1 MEGESGRVSDTEA
14 FRESVVRA
22 YGSLT
27 TPNWAFVN
35 DAVSRDPYGEL
46 ARELVGFGDV
56 ADDTDVNY
64 DVSFT
69 YIVRRPRRPIVVR
82 LSMVG
87 PYALVLAVADDLDAP
102 TTVIATADDTGSLG
116 ERAVVEFLAHKGFT
130 LLDRET
136 LERPIR
142 FTIDDA
148 QVVPLHRVLFSS
160 EGLTLSE

>member
-1 MEGESGRVSDTEA
+1 MTDTAA

-27 TPNWAFVN
+27 TPSRAFVN
-35 DAVSRDPYGEL
+35 DAVSRDPHSEL
-46 ARELVGFGDV
+46 ARELARFGDV
-56 ADDTDVNY
+56 TDDTDANC

-69 YIVRRPRRPIVVR
+69 YIVRRPPRPIVVR
-82 LSMVG
+82 LSMIG
-87 PYALVLAVADDLDAP
+87 PYALVLAVAGDNPDAP
-102 TTVIATADDTGSLG
+102 PTVIATPDDTASQD
-116 ERAVVEFLAHKGFT
+116 ERAVIELLAHKGFT

-142 FTIDDA
+142 FTMDDA
-148 QVVPLHRVLFSS
+148 QVVPLHRVLFSP